1 MPAAERRARET
12 ETPLLIGKPGPAK
25 TAIAAAD
32 ADGVNVRGRDLVADL
47 MGRLTFTEFFYL
59 LMTGREPTPE
69 QRYFLDLLLV
79 SIAEHGLVPTA
90 IAARMTYDAAPD
102 SLQGA
107 VAAGILGAGPVV
119 LGTAELC
126 GKALTAA
133 AARIADGADPAK
145 VTAAVAAEI
154 HARGD
159 KMPGFGHPL
168 HKPVDPRADRILT
181 LAEERGVA
189 GRHVALAHAFVP
201 AVTTVWGRP
210 LPMNV
215 SMAIAAVLLDLDFP
229 APMIKAVPLLA
240 RTAGLLA
247 HLAEEHERPIG
258 FVMASAA
265 EDAIAYDGKKDR

>member
-1 MPAAERRARET
+1 
-12 ETPLLIGKPGPAK
+12 LLIGKPGPAK

-32 ADGVNVRGRDLVADL
+32 ANGVNVRGHDLVGDL
-47 MGRLTFTEFFYL
+47 MGRLTFTEFFHL
-59 LMTGREPTPE
+59 LMTGREPTAD
-69 QRYFLDLLLV
+69 QRFFLDLLLL

-107 VAAGILGAGPVV
+107 VAAGILGAGTVV

-126 GKALTAA
+126 GRVLIEAAGRVDEGADPLTAA
-133 AARIADGADPAK
+133 AS
-145 VTAAVAAEI
+145 VAAEV

-159 KMPGFGHPL
+159 RMPGFGHPL
-168 HKPVDPRADRILT
+168 HKPVDPRAERILA
-181 LAEERGVA
+181 LAGERGVA
-189 GRHVALAHAFVP
+189 GRHVALARGFEP
-201 AVTTVWGRP
+201 AVKAVWGRP

-229 APMIKAVPLLA
+229 AAMIKAIPLLA

-247 HLAEEHERPIG
+247 HLAEEQERPIG
-258 FVMASAA
+258 FLMASAA
-265 EDAIAYDGKKDR
+265 EEAVAYDGKKDD

>member
-1 MPAAERRARET
+1 M
-12 ETPLLIGKPGPAK
+12 LIGKPGPAK
-25 TAIAAAD
+25 TAIAAAA
-32 ADGVNVRGRDLVADL
+32 ADGVNVRGRDLVGDL
-47 MGRLTFTEFFYL
+47 MGRLTFTEYFYL

-107 VAAGILGAGPVV
+107 VAAGILGAGTVV

-126 GKALTAA
+126 GKALTEA
-133 AARIADGADPAK
+133 AARIAVGIDPAK
-145 VTAAVAAEI
+145 AAAAIAAEI
-154 HARGD
+154 HARGN

-168 HKPVDPRADRILT
+168 HKPVDPRAERILT

-189 GRHVALAHAFVP
+189 GRHVALARGFVP
-201 AVTTVWGRP
+201 AVTAVWGRP

-247 HLAEEHERPIG
+247 HLAEEQERPIG
-258 FVMASAA
+258 FVMAAAA
-265 EDAIAYDGKKDR
+265 EDAIAYDGKEKA

>member
-1 MPAAERRARET
+1 
-12 ETPLLIGKPGPAK
+12 
-25 TAIAAAD
+25 
-32 ADGVNVRGRDLVADL
+32 
-47 MGRLTFTEFFYL
+47 
-59 LMTGREPTPE
+59 MTGREPTAE

-90 IAARMTYDAAPD
+90 VAARMTYDAAPD

-107 VAAGILGAGPVV
+107 VAAGILGAGTVV

-126 GKALTAA
+126 GKALTEAA
-133 AARIADGADPAK
+133 GRLADGIDPAK
-145 VTAAVAAEI
+145 AAAAVAAET
-154 HARGD
+154 HARGE

-168 HKPVDPRADRILT
+168 HKPLDPRAERILT
-181 LAEERGVA
+181 LAEERGIA
-189 GRHVALAHAFVP
+189 GRHVALARGFVP
-201 AVTTVWGRP
+201 AVKAVWGRP

-229 APMIKAVPLLA
+229 AAMIKAVPLLA

-247 HLAEEHERPIG
+247 HLAEEQERPIG

-265 EDAIAYDGKKDR
+265 EDAIAYDGKKDH

>member
-1 MPAAERRARET
+1 
-12 ETPLLIGKPGPAK
+12 LLIGKPGPAK

-47 MGRLTFTEFFYL
+47 MGRLTFTEYFYL

-107 VAAGILGAGPVV
+107 VAAGILGAGTVV

-126 GKALTAA
+126 GKALTEA
-133 AARIADGADPAK
+133 AARIADGTDPAK
-145 VTAAVAAEI
+145 AAATLVAAGI
-154 HARGD
+154 HARGE

-168 HKPVDPRADRILT
+168 HKPVDPRAERILA

-189 GRHVALAHAFVP
+189 GRHVALARGFVP
-201 AVTTVWGRP
+201 AVTAVWGRP

-229 APMIKAVPLLA
+229 AAMIKAVPLLA

-247 HLAEEHERPIG
+247 HLAEEQQRPIG

-265 EDAIAYDGKKDR
+265 EEAIAYDGKKDR